1 MTIPLAA
8 ESAVYDCIVCL
19 SSGDAL
25 TFITA
30 MKTQSKHSGSA
41 LLALLESEFGSST
54 EANQLAVQAQLHA
67 VAFSG
72 DLKDYLLR
80 LDLLRRKLT
89 GSFVLPYSTLLHIVK
104 NACIH
109 TFQMEIKQADKLA
122 NKNFDAFLTEMRA
135 TAQDLATYAKPNSA
149 KAFAATVTTGASTTS
164 TGCSKSPSSPSG
176 TDCFYCKKPGHS
188 LEKCRIMLASRRDF
202 QGQQSQRRKDA
213 AQQKV
218 VRLAFSDDLTST
230 GVIDRRV
237 YDEFIASKLFASR
250 RDLPTNL
257 RRRLCTLPLRPQALV
272 P

>member
-1 MTIPLAA
+1 MIIANLALHGFDIMSQKQTSFTLSGSNPKVKDDDYFQSKNASLFKLCAGLRFSGYQDYDTFLEKFYSILSISGFLNANGVDIINDNTSA

-19 SSGDAL
+19 SSSDAL

-72 DLKDYLLR
+72 DLKGYLLR

-109 TFQMEIKQADKLA
+109 TFQMEIK
-122 NKNFDAFLTEMRA
+122 
-135 TAQDLATYAKPNSA
+135 P
-149 KAFAATVTTGASTTS
+149 
-164 TGCSKSPSSPSG
+164 
-176 TDCFYCKKPGHS
+176 
-188 LEKCRIMLASRRDF
+188 
-202 QGQQSQRRKDA
+202 
-213 AQQKV
+213 
-218 VRLAFSDDLTST
+218 RLIS
-230 GVIDRRV
+230 
-237 YDEFIASKLFASR
+237 
-250 RDLPTNL
+250 
-257 RRRLCTLPLRPQALV
+257 
-272 P
+272 